1 MYAAY
6 IIIKS
11 LNFYLKKLHGGI
23 RLLVLKTDGS
33 IVLTE
38 VLNMSVSRISKR
50 IMRLSIVVF
59 ASYVGLGSRVLLCYS
74 LLDDFGDDALCD

>member
-1 MYAAY
+1 MYSQIY
-6 IIIKS
+6 VRSHVLEIVKQIFRIIDYCFHD
-11 LNFYLKKLHGGI
+11 FYL
-23 RLLVLKTDGS
+23 
-33 IVLTE
+33 
-38 VLNMSVSRISKR
+38 SKR

>member
-1 MYAAY
+1 MMHLSNIDTNIRHAAY

-38 VLNMSVSRISKR
+38 VLNMSVSPD
-50 IMRLSIVVF
+50 L
-59 ASYVGLGSRVLLCYS
+59 
-74 LLDDFGDDALCD
+74 